1 VVQWQDIRTFDVFAV
16 RMDKCSPTVSA
27 NYYTVTI
34 VNARD
39 AD

>member
-1 VVQWQDIRTFDVFAV
+1 MFEVFDVK
-16 RMDKCSPTVSA
+16 MDKCSPTVSA
-27 NYYTVTI
+27 NYTVTI